1 MEELR
6 AKIESAFDN
15 VINARKALLDAK
27 EAAIAAKESLRN
39 READLI
45 LSGQIMGK
53 NETERSAYMRSIT
66 RPMLVE
72 VAAAERAE
80 RVATLA
86 LEMALDARRNLENA
100 LKIEEV
106 GKW

>member
-1 MEELR
+1 MNELR
-6 AKIESAFDN
+6 SKLEVAFNN

-27 EAAIAAKESLRN
+27 ETTIAAKESLRN

-45 LSGQIMGK
+45 LSGQIVGK
-53 NETERSAYMRSIT
+53 NESERSAYMRSTT

-72 VAAAERAE
+72 VAAAEREE

-86 LEMALDARRNLENA
+86 LEIALDARRNLENA
-100 LKIEEV
+100 LKIEEIE
-106 GKW
+106 KW

>member
-6 AKIESAFDN
+6 AKIEAVFDN

-27 EAAIAAKESLRN
+27 ETTIAAKESLRN
-39 READLI
+39 RETDLI
-45 LSGQIMGK
+45 LSGQIIGK

-86 LEMALDARRNLENA
+86 LEMALDARRNLENM
-100 LKIEEV
+100 LKIEEIE
-106 GKW
+106 KW

>member
-6 AKIESAFDN
+6 AKLDSTFTN

-27 EAAIAAKESLRN
+27 ETTIAAKESLRN

-45 LSGQIMGK
+45 LSGQIIGK
-53 NETERSAYMRSIT
+53 NETERSAYMRSLT

-100 LKIEEV
+100 LKIEEIE
-106 GKW
+106 KW

>member
-1 MEELR
+1 MEELGF
-6 AKIESAFDN
+6 KLEVAFDG
-15 VINARKALLDAK
+15 VVRARAALLDAK
-27 EAAIAAKESLRN
+27 ETTIAAKESLRN

-45 LSGQIMGK
+45 LSGQIVGK
-53 NETERSAYMRSIT
+53 NESERSAYMRSLT

-86 LEMALDARRNLENA
+86 LEMALDARRNLENM
-100 LKIEEV
+100 LKIEEIE
-106 GKW
+106 KW

>member
-1 MEELR
+1 MEELK
-6 AKIESAFDN
+6 AKLDTAFTN
-15 VINARKALLDAK
+15 VINARKALLDVK
-27 EAAIAAKESLRN
+27 EATIAAKESLQN

-45 LSGQIMGK
+45 LSGQIVGK
-53 NETERSAYMRSIT
+53 NETERSAYMRSLT

-100 LKIEEV
+100 LKIEEIE
-106 GKW
+106 KW

>member
-6 AKIESAFDN
+6 AKIEAVFDN

-27 EAAIAAKESLRN
+27 ETTIAAKESLRN

-45 LSGQIMGK
+45 LSGQIVGK
-53 NETERSAYMRSIT
+53 NESERSAYMRSVT

-86 LEMALDARRNLENA
+86 LEMALDARRNLENM
-100 LKIEEV
+100 LKIEEIE
-106 GKW
+106 KW

>member
-1 MEELR
+1 MQELK
-6 AKIESAFDN
+6 AKLDSAFTN

-27 EAAIAAKESLRN
+27 ETTIAAKESLRN

-45 LSGQIMGK
+45 LSGQIVGK
-53 NETERSAYMRSIT
+53 NESERSAYMRSVT
-66 RPMLVE
+66 KPMLVE

-86 LEMALDARRNLENA
+86 LEMALDARRNLENM
-100 LKIEEV
+100 LKIEEIE
-106 GKW
+106 KW

>member
-1 MEELR
+1 MEEIR
-6 AKIESAFDN
+6 AKIDSAFTN

-27 EAAIAAKESLRN
+27 ETTIAAKESLRN

-45 LSGQIMGK
+45 LSGQIVGK
-53 NETERSAYMRSIT
+53 NETERSAYMRSVT
-66 RPMLVE
+66 KPMLVE

-80 RVATLA
+80 RVATFA

-100 LKIEEV
+100 LKIEEIE
-106 GKW
+106 KW

>member
-1 MEELR
+1 MEELGF
-6 AKIESAFDN
+6 KLEVAFDK
-15 VINARKALLDAK
+15 VVKARAALLDAK
-27 EAAIAAKESLRN
+27 ETTIAAKESLQN

-45 LSGQIMGK
+45 LSGQIVGK
-53 NETERSAYMRSIT
+53 NETERSAYMRSVT
-66 RPMLVE
+66 KPMLVE

-100 LKIEEV
+100 LKIEEIE
-106 GKW
+106 KW

>member
-1 MEELR
+1 MQELR
-6 AKIESAFDN
+6 AKIESAFTN

-27 EAAIAAKESLRN
+27 ETTIAAKESLKN

-45 LSGQIMGK
+45 LSGQIIGK
-53 NETERSAYMRSIT
+53 NETERSAYMRSLT

-86 LEMALDARRNLENA
+86 LEIALDTRRNLENM
-100 LKIEEV
+100 LRIEELEAV
-106 GKW
+106 

>member
-6 AKIESAFDN
+6 TKLDSVFTN
-15 VINARKALLDAK
+15 VVNDRKRLLDAK
-27 EAAIAAKESLRN
+27 ETTIAAKDALRN

-45 LSGQIMGK
+45 LSGQIVGK
-53 NETERSAYMRSIT
+53 NESERSAYMRSLT

-72 VAAAERAE
+72 VAAAERDE

-86 LEMALDARRNLENA
+86 LEVAIDARRNLENA
-100 LKIEEV
+100 LKIEEIE
-106 GKW
+106 KW

>member
-6 AKIESAFDN
+6 AKLDSAFTN

-27 EAAIAAKESLRN
+27 ETTIAAKESLRN
-39 READLI
+39 READLV
-45 LSGQIMGK
+45 LSGQIIGK
-53 NETERSAYMRSIT
+53 NETERSAYMRSLT

-86 LEMALDARRNLENA
+86 LEMALDARRNLENM
-100 LKIEEV
+100 LKIEEIE
-106 GKW
+106 KW